1 MSRHDDITSRAEDAL
16 RRRRLRLL
24 ASTLEI
30 VLGDLVELEGIRA
43 TRKRLA
49 HYLEQLENY

>member
-1 MSRHDDITSRAEDAL
+1 MSHEHIDRAACAAI
-16 RRRRLRLL
+16 RRRRIRLL

-30 VLGDLVELEGIRA
+30 VLGDLVELEGIPA